1 MDETRWEVFVEEPHK
16 ATHRWWLWVAVT
28 PQTRLYIIA
37 PSRSAAVP
45 KAYFGYEPE
54 EARCRY
60 EPMVVVDRFKA
71 YSFLK
76 ELLQLAYCWAHVR
89 RDFLHLR
96 LGGPEQEVWADG
108 WIERIGKLYALNAQ
122 RLTLAKS
129 LNGSEPLPAP
139 FVELDPVRMNSAGY
153 AQADAAVR
161 QALTSMEQQCAQE
174 LAQSNLGRL
183 RRKVL
188 ASLQTHWPGLTLFAS
203 SPQIPM
209 DNNGAERAI
218 RPGTI
223 GRKNYYGSASK
234 WSAHLLAMMLTLLQT
249 LVLHRINPRSYL
261 RAYLEAC
268 ALNGAKAPEPLDG
281 WLPWN
286 FIAQE
291 VTGVEAAPPR
301 LPVREARARA
311 P

>member
-1 MDETRWEVFVEEPHK
+1 VV
-16 ATHRWWLWVAVT
+16 TH
-28 PQTRLYIIA
+28 QTRLYIVA

-71 YSFLK
+71 YAFLK

-96 LGGPEQEVWADG
+96 LGDQEQEAWAEG
-108 WIERIGKLYALNAQ
+108 WIQRIGRLYELNAQ

-129 LNGSEPLPAP
+129 PNGPEAMPAP
-139 FVELDPVRMNSAGY
+139 FVELDPARMSSAAY
-153 AQADAAVR
+153 LQAEAALH
-161 QALTSMEQQCAQE
+161 QALVDMEQRWAQQ
-174 LAQSNLGRL
+174 LAQTNLGRL

-188 ASLQTHWPGLTLFAS
+188 TSLQAHWRGLTLFAHH
-203 SPQIPM
+203 PQIPM

-234 WSAHLLAMMLTLLQT
+234 WSAHLLARMLTLLQT

-261 RAYLEAC
+261 SAYLEAC
-268 ALNGAKAPEPLDG
+268 CARNGSKAPEQLEC

-286 FIAQE
+286 FIGQ
-291 VTGVEAAPPR
+291 EAAAVEGPPR
-301 LPVREARARA
+301 GAPARESRARA